1 MAAWGSSV
9 VVPVVL
15 AIGVRVFAGF
25 EEVEQLVK
33 LVLFQSAIAI
43 PIEVGEEVHKLAQL
57 PLVLVIAL
65 VLDRVLALRLDRIL
79 ASSLITGIFIS
90 TTFDYAV
97 VGTAAIVAVLLFKPA
112 LDAIL

>member
-1 MAAWGSSV
+1 M
-9 VVPVVL
+9 VL

-33 LVLFQSAIAI
+33 LVLLQSAIAI

-65 VLDRVLALRLDRIL
+65 V
-79 ASSLITGIFIS
+79 
-90 TTFDYAV
+90 FD
-97 VGTAAIVAVLLFKPA
+97 
-112 LDAIL
+112 